1 MVKKAQDLYREA
13 LALSEEERE
22 RLALLLYNTAP
33 ESAADAEW
41 EQAWVEEAER
51 RGRAVAEGQEQLI
64 PGDQVM
70 RELREILSK

>member
-1 MVKKAQDLYREA
+1 MAKKAEDLYREA

-33 ESAADAEW
+33 EHLADAEW
-41 EQAWVEEAER
+41 EQAWVDEAER
-51 RGRAVAEGQEQLI
+51 RGRAIAEGREKLI

-70 RELREILSK
+70 RELRELVSK